1 MMCEVVS
8 WRRSFEK
15 RRAEVRSVNR
25 DMTQSTCLEETG
37 LVVERRSAGST
48 TEARIRVAL
57 ETEQIHVA
65 YLQHVRVRATV
76 DQMAGRAAIN
86 LHGRMLVDEWALLF
100 GVALVA
106 NGVLRRGRA
115 HLLRHHRSMDVVAVG
130 ALNQAFVDPMVKR
143 HRELGLFAE
152 VARVAQF
159 RLRLDKQV
167 FPCRGVMR
175 RMTGHTAHSVLR
187 VNRIQRVHMLRPAN
201 MAGQTA
207 CVDVL

>member
-76 DQMAGRAAIN
+76 DQMAGRAAIDFY
-86 LHGRMLVDEWALLF
+86 GRMLVDEWALLF

-115 HLLRHHRSMDVVAVG
+115 HLRHHRSMDVVAVG

-143 HRELGLFAE
+143 HSELGLFAE
-152 VARVAQF
+152 VAGVAQF
-159 RLRLDKQV
+159 RL
-167 FPCRGVMR
+167 
-175 RMTGHTAHSVLR
+175 
-187 VNRIQRVHMLRPAN
+187 
-201 MAGQTA
+201 
-207 CVDVL
+207 